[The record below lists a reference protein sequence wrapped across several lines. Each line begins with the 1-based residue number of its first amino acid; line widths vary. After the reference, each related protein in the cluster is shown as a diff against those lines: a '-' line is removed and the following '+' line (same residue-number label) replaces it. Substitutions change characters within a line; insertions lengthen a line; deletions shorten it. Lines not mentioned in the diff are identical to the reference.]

1 MGKEASAMVA
11 RRSTSRRDWR
21 RWWWWL
27 LPLACCFVCWV
38 ASSAATVAPAAGVA
52 VTSLPGFDGPLPFS
66 LETGDTRY
74 GSQKHQYVNTASIY
88 IYRTR
93 LDRNRSRDSSIARRA
108 PLPEKATARPY
119 QKRKAYVEVNEST
132 GVRLFYYFVQS
143 EKDPDVDPLLLWLS
157 GGPGCSSLSGLTHEI
172 GPFQFAAKRY
182 YSGGLPKIIY
192 QPETWTKVSNIIFVD
207 SPVGAGFSYA
217 ATQEGSKTS
226 DTKTVK
232 QLVIFLRKWLHDHP
246 QFLLNPLYIGGDSY
260 SGYIV
265 PTLALAIDESNDS
278 GDKPILNLM
287 GYVAG
292 NPRTERQF
300 DEGGKIPFLHG
311 MGLISNELYEC
322 TKDINMLHVLE
333 PFCEDVGSPGI
344 HNNEATDGMIRL
356 MLESASAANDDI
368 IEFKCR
374 KASYVV
380 LQIWANDKTVRESL
394 GVHKGTVGEW
404 IRCNFDVDYIADV
417 YSTVEY
423 HLTLMRKGYRALIYS
438 GDHDCQVPFTGTQA
452 WIRFLN
458 LSVIDDWRPWYAAG
472 QVAGFTRS
480 YANNN
485 LIYATVKGAGHT
497 APEYKPKECLEMF
510 ARWISGNTL

>member
-1 MGKEASAMVA
+1 MGNLF
-11 RRSTSRRDWR
+11 R
-21 RWWWWL
+21 
-27 LPLACCFVCWV
+27 
-38 ASSAATVAPAAGVA
+38 
-52 VTSLPGFDGPLPFS
+52 
-66 LETGDTRY
+66 
-74 GSQKHQYVNTASIY
+74 
-88 IYRTR
+88 
-93 LDRNRSRDSSIARRA
+93 
-108 PLPEKATARPY
+108 
-119 QKRKAYVEVNEST
+119 YVEVNEST

-207 SPVGAGFSYA
+207 SPIGAGFSYA

-265 PTLALAIDESNDS
+265 PTLVLAIDESNDS

-333 PFCEDVGSPGI
+333 PFCEEVWSPGI

-368 IEFKCR
+368 IEFKRR

-380 LQIWANDKTVRESL
+380 LKIWANDKTVRESL

-458 LSVIDDWRPWYAAG
+458 LSVVDDWRPWYAAG

>member
-21 RWWWWL
+21 RWWWRL
-27 LPLACCFVCWV
+27 LPLACCLVCWV
-38 ASSAATVAPAAGVA
+38 ASSAAAAGVA
-52 VTSLPGFDGPLPFS
+52 VASLPGFDGPLPFS
-66 LETGDTRY
+66 LETG
-74 GSQKHQYVNTASIY
+74 
-88 IYRTR
+88 
-93 LDRNRSRDSSIARRA
+93 
-108 PLPEKATARPY
+108 
-119 QKRKAYVEVNEST
+119 YVEVNEST

-143 EKDPDVDPLLLWLS
+143 EKDPNVDPLLLWLS

-311 MGLISNELYEC
+311 MGLISNELYEHAKETCRGKYNAPGNARCEQSMKVIHDC

-333 PFCEDVGSPGI
+333 PFCDVGSPGI

-380 LQIWANDKTVRESL
+380 LKIWANDKTVRESL
-394 GVHKGTVGEW
+394 GVHK
-404 IRCNFDVDYIADV
+404 I
-417 YSTVEY
+417 
-423 HLTLMRKGYRALIYS
+423 TLQMCIVQWS
-438 GDHDCQVPFTGTQA
+438 
-452 WIRFLN
+452 I
-458 LSVIDDWRPWYAAG
+458 I
-472 QVAGFTRS
+472 
-480 YANNN
+480 
-485 LIYATVKGAGHT
+485 
-497 APEYKPKECLEMF
+497 
-510 ARWISGNTL
+510 

>member
-21 RWWWWL
+21 RWWWRL
-27 LPLACCFVCWV
+27 LPLACCLVCWV
-38 ASSAATVAPAAGVA
+38 ASSAAAAGVA
-52 VTSLPGFDGPLPFS
+52 VASLPGFDGPLPFS
-66 LETGDTRY
+66 LETG
-74 GSQKHQYVNTASIY
+74 
-88 IYRTR
+88 
-93 LDRNRSRDSSIARRA
+93 
-108 PLPEKATARPY
+108 
-119 QKRKAYVEVNEST
+119 YVEVNES
-132 GVRLFYYFVQS
+132 
-143 EKDPDVDPLLLWLS
+143 
-157 GGPGCSSLSGLTHEI
+157 GPGCSSLSGLTHEI

-311 MGLISNELYEC
+311 MGLISNELYEHAKETCRGKYNAPGNARCEQSMKVIHDC

-333 PFCEDVGSPGI
+333 PFCDVGSPGI

-380 LQIWANDKTVRESL
+380 LKIWANDKTVRESL

-458 LSVIDDWRPWYAAG
+458 LSVVDDWRPWYAAG

>member
-1 MGKEASAMVA
+1 MHSMKMMSIKHDYGAEMEKEASAMVA
-11 RRSTSRRDWR
+11 RRSTSRHDWR
-21 RWWWWL
+21 RWWWRL

-38 ASSAATVAPAAGVA
+38 ASTAVTVAAAAGVA

-66 LETGDTRY
+66 LETG
-74 GSQKHQYVNTASIY
+74 
-88 IYRTR
+88 
-93 LDRNRSRDSSIARRA
+93 
-108 PLPEKATARPY
+108 
-119 QKRKAYVEVNEST
+119 YVEVNEST
-132 GVRLFYYFVQS
+132 SVRLFYYFVKS

-157 GGPGCSSLSGLTHEI
+157 GGPGCSSISGLTHEI

-182 YSGGLPKIIY
+182 YSGGLPEIIY
-192 QPETWTKVSNIIFVD
+192 RPETWTKVSNIIFVD
-207 SPVGAGFSYA
+207 SPIGAGFSYA
-217 ATQEGSKTS
+217 ATMEGSKSS

-232 QLVIFLRKWLHDHP
+232 QLYIFLRKWLHDHP
-246 QFLLNPLYIGGDSY
+246 QFLLSPLYIGGDSY
-260 SGYIV
+260 SGIIV

-292 NPRTERQF
+292 NPVTDSQF
-300 DEGGKIPFLHG
+300 DEDGKIPCLHG
-311 MGLISNELYEC
+311 MGLISNELYEHAKETCRGKYSAPGNARCEQSIQAIRNC

-333 PFCEDVGSPGI
+333 PLCEEVWSPRI
-344 HNNEATDGMIRL
+344 HNTSATDGMSRL
-356 MLESASAANDDI
+356 MLESARAADDDI

-380 LQIWANDKTVRESL
+380 LKIWANDKTVRESL
-394 GVHKGTVGEW
+394 GVHKGTVGKW
-404 IRCNFDVDYIADV
+404 TRCNYDIDYIKDV

-423 HLTLMRKGYRALIYS
+423 HLTLMREGYRSLIYS
-438 GDHDCQVPFTGTQA
+438 GDHDCGIPFTSTQA

-458 LSVIDDWRPWYAAG
+458 LSVVDDWRPWYVAG

-480 YANNN
+480 HANNN

>member
-66 LETGDTRY
+66 LETG
-74 GSQKHQYVNTASIY
+74 
-88 IYRTR
+88 
-93 LDRNRSRDSSIARRA
+93 
-108 PLPEKATARPY
+108 
-119 QKRKAYVEVNEST
+119 YVEVNEST

-207 SPVGAGFSYA
+207 SPIGAGFSYA

-265 PTLALAIDESNDS
+265 PTLVLAIDESNDS

-333 PFCEDVGSPGI
+333 PFCEEVWSPGI

-368 IEFKCR
+368 IEFKRRVECIKTIQHYCIPLNSNLS

-380 LQIWANDKTVRESL
+380 LKIWANDKTVRESLGVHKKASYVVLKIWANDKTVRESL

-458 LSVIDDWRPWYAAG
+458 LSVVDDWRPWYAAG

-497 APEYKPKECLEMF
+497 APEYKPKECLEMRPMPTT
-510 ARWISGNTL
+510 A

>member
-21 RWWWWL
+21 RWWWRL
-27 LPLACCFVCWV
+27 LPLACCLVCWV
-38 ASSAATVAPAAGVA
+38 ASSAAAAGVA
-52 VTSLPGFDGPLPFS
+52 VASLPGFDGPLPFS
-66 LETGDTRY
+66 LETG
-74 GSQKHQYVNTASIY
+74 
-88 IYRTR
+88 
-93 LDRNRSRDSSIARRA
+93 
-108 PLPEKATARPY
+108 
-119 QKRKAYVEVNEST
+119 YVEVNEST

-143 EKDPDVDPLLLWLS
+143 EKDPNVDPLLLWLS

-192 QPETWTKVSNIIFVD
+192 QPETWTK
-207 SPVGAGFSYA
+207 
-217 ATQEGSKTS
+217 EGSKTS

-311 MGLISNELYEC
+311 MGLISNELYEHAKETCRGKYNAPGNARCEQSMKVIHDC

-333 PFCEDVGSPGI
+333 PFCDVGSPGI

-380 LQIWANDKTVRESL
+380 LKIWANDKTVRESL

-458 LSVIDDWRPWYAAG
+458 LSVVDDWRPWYAAG

>member
-11 RRSTSRRDWR
+11 RRSTSHRDWR

-74 GSQKHQYVNTASIY
+74 GSQKHQYANTASIY

-119 QKRKAYVEVNEST
+119 QKRKACNARLSLRMVQLAWARLGQSAACLLPPPTHQIRTAGDINPHAAAMVKKKSEKKHGQGERKRKPSTWKLTRRRKYVEVNEST

-172 GPFQFAAKRY
+172 D
-182 YSGGLPKIIY
+182 YSCAYIY
-192 QPETWTKVSNIIFVD
+192 RTIPICRKTVSNIIFVD

-287 GYVAG
+287 YQCGLQLTFAFHQFLYLVYMTQGYVAG

-311 MGLISNELYEC
+311 MGLISNELYEHAKETCRGKYNAPGNARCEQSMKVIHDC

-333 PFCEDVGSPGI
+333 PFCEDVGSPGM
-344 HNNEATDGMIRL
+344 E
-356 MLESASAANDDI
+356 
-368 IEFKCR
+368 
-374 KASYVV
+374 
-380 LQIWANDKTVRESL
+380 
-394 GVHKGTVGEW
+394 
-404 IRCNFDVDYIADV
+404 
-417 YSTVEY
+417 
-423 HLTLMRKGYRALIYS
+423 
-438 GDHDCQVPFTGTQA
+438 
-452 WIRFLN
+452 
-458 LSVIDDWRPWYAAG
+458 
-472 QVAGFTRS
+472 
-480 YANNN
+480 
-485 LIYATVKGAGHT
+485 
-497 APEYKPKECLEMF
+497 
-510 ARWISGNTL
+510 

>member
-11 RRSTSRRDWR
+11 RRSTSHRDWR

-66 LETGDTRY
+66 LETG
-74 GSQKHQYVNTASIY
+74 
-88 IYRTR
+88 
-93 LDRNRSRDSSIARRA
+93 
-108 PLPEKATARPY
+108 
-119 QKRKAYVEVNEST
+119 YVEVNEST

-311 MGLISNELYEC
+311 MGLISNELYEHAKETC
-322 TKDINMLHVLE
+322 RGKYNA
-333 PFCEDVGSPGI
+333 PGNARCEQSMKVI
-344 HNNEATDGMIRL
+344 HD
-356 MLESASAANDDI
+356 
-368 IEFKCR
+368 

-458 LSVIDDWRPWYAAG
+458 LSVVDDWRPWYAAG

>member
-66 LETGDTRY
+66 LETG
-74 GSQKHQYVNTASIY
+74 
-88 IYRTR
+88 
-93 LDRNRSRDSSIARRA
+93 
-108 PLPEKATARPY
+108 
-119 QKRKAYVEVNEST
+119 
-132 GVRLFYYFVQS
+132 
-143 EKDPDVDPLLLWLS
+143 
-157 GGPGCSSLSGLTHEI
+157 
-172 GPFQFAAKRY
+172 
-182 YSGGLPKIIY
+182 
-192 QPETWTKVSNIIFVD
+192 NIIFVD
-207 SPVGAGFSYA
+207 SPIGAGFSYA

-265 PTLALAIDESNDS
+265 PTLVLAIDESNDS

-333 PFCEDVGSPGI
+333 PFCEEVWSPGI

-368 IEFKCR
+368 IEFKRR

-380 LQIWANDKTVRESL
+380 LKIWANDKTVRESL
-394 GVHKGTVGEW
+394 GVHK
-404 IRCNFDVDYIADV
+404 
-417 YSTVEY
+417 Y

-458 LSVIDDWRPWYAAG
+458 LSVVDDWRPWYAAG

-497 APEYKPKECLEMF
+497 APEYKPKECLEMRPMPTT
-510 ARWISGNTL
+510 A

>member
-11 RRSTSRRDWR
+11 RRSTSHRDWR

-66 LETGDTRY
+66 LETG
-74 GSQKHQYVNTASIY
+74 
-88 IYRTR
+88 
-93 LDRNRSRDSSIARRA
+93 
-108 PLPEKATARPY
+108 
-119 QKRKAYVEVNEST
+119 YVEVNEST

-265 PTLALAIDESNDS
+265 PTLALAIDES
-278 GDKPILNLM
+278 KLL
-287 GYVAG
+287 
-292 NPRTERQF
+292 
-300 DEGGKIPFLHG
+300 
-311 MGLISNELYEC
+311 
-322 TKDINMLHVLE
+322 
-333 PFCEDVGSPGI
+333 
-344 HNNEATDGMIRL
+344 
-356 MLESASAANDDI
+356 
-368 IEFKCR
+368 
-374 KASYVV
+374 
-380 LQIWANDKTVRESL
+380 
-394 GVHKGTVGEW
+394 
-404 IRCNFDVDYIADV
+404 
-417 YSTVEY
+417 
-423 HLTLMRKGYRALIYS
+423 AL
-438 GDHDCQVPFTGTQA
+438 
-452 WIRFLN
+452 
-458 LSVIDDWRPWYAAG
+458 
-472 QVAGFTRS
+472 
-480 YANNN
+480 
-485 LIYATVKGAGHT
+485 
-497 APEYKPKECLEMF
+497 
-510 ARWISGNTL
+510 

>member
-1 MGKEASAMVA
+1 MVA
-11 RRSTSRRDWR
+11 KRSTSRHDWR
-21 RWWWWL
+21 RWWWRL

-38 ASSAATVAPAAGVA
+38 ASTAVTVAAAAGVT

-66 LETGDTRY
+66 LETG
-74 GSQKHQYVNTASIY
+74 
-88 IYRTR
+88 
-93 LDRNRSRDSSIARRA
+93 
-108 PLPEKATARPY
+108 
-119 QKRKAYVEVNEST
+119 YVEVNEST
-132 GVRLFYYFVQS
+132 GVRLFYYFVKS

-157 GGPGCSSLSGLTHEI
+157 G
-172 GPFQFAAKRY
+172 PFQFAAKRY
-182 YSGGLPKIIY
+182 YSGGLPEIIY
-192 QPETWTKVSNIIFVD
+192 RPETWTKVSNIIFVD

-217 ATQEGSKTS
+217 ATMEGSKSS

-232 QLVIFLRKWLHDHP
+232 QLYIFLRK
-246 QFLLNPLYIGGDSY
+246 
-260 SGYIV
+260 
-265 PTLALAIDESNDS
+265 
-278 GDKPILNLM
+278 

-292 NPRTERQF
+292 NPVTDSQF
-300 DEGGKIPFLHG
+300 DEDGKIPCLHG
-311 MGLISNELYEC
+311 MGLISNELYEHAKETCIGKYSAPGNARCEQSIQAIRNC

-333 PFCEDVGSPGI
+333 PLCEEVWSPRI
-344 HNNEATDGMIRL
+344 HNTSATDGMSRL
-356 MLESASAANDDI
+356 MLESARAADDDI

-380 LQIWANDKTVRESL
+380 LKIWANDKTVRESL
-394 GVHKGTVGEW
+394 GVHKGTVGKW
-404 IRCNFDVDYIADV
+404 TRCNYDIDYIKDV

-423 HLTLMRKGYRALIYS
+423 HLTLMREGYRALIYS
-438 GDHDCQVPFTGTQA
+438 GDHDCGIPFTSTQA

-458 LSVIDDWRPWYAAG
+458 LSVVDDWRPWYVAG

-480 YANNN
+480 HANNN

>member
-66 LETGDTRY
+66 LETG
-74 GSQKHQYVNTASIY
+74 
-88 IYRTR
+88 
-93 LDRNRSRDSSIARRA
+93 
-108 PLPEKATARPY
+108 
-119 QKRKAYVEVNEST
+119 YVEVNEST

-265 PTLALAIDESNDS
+265 PTLALAIDEISEYISVNNTISHMGNGDHHISITITTITSNDS